1 MRIKNRWFSIGGL
14 AIICWLNGF
23 AGYGISAIEIRLT
36 QLIALLLLG
45 IFDLATMIFIVRLWH
60 RRQNQLAY
68 VRETLGWVK
77 QALNHKKPRLEQH
90 MQPEALHVLQQFTN
104 QLQAAL
110 RQKQEPTSHLTHHL
124 SQLQHATDKVLD
136 VTQDLEA
143 VSANNREILNHL
155 NRAGQ
160 LADGAL
166 SKADRGKEVLADS
179 VQAVGAITDSFQKI
193 TDIIAVIDKIAYQT
207 NLLALNASIEAARA
221 GQAGAG
227 FAVVA
232 DEVRNLAQSTA
243 KEASDTQILV
253 KETLQRVSHGE
264 KLMRNTQT
272 AFQGLSRA
280 SVEMAQIVS
289 SVQKDSFSQAH
300 RLDRGNYAIM
310 KTNADMQAII
320 KPISNG
326 AASPLDPKGLK
337 QPRKFRFRP
346 QWVPQSQFAGYYVA
360 HERGFYRDQGI
371 EIEMLDGG
379 PDTNPMS
386 ELVKGQ
392 LEFGTTWLAPS
403 MIMASQGADLVLLSQ
418 IIQRNGLLLVTLTEK
433 GYQSVEDLRG
443 KRVGVWG
450 GEFNYPVQALDRELG
465 LGLILVQQGFE
476 MSELLNGE
484 VDAALCMS
492 FNEMF
497 TFDDRGID
505 RDLLKIFRFDELGLQ
520 FPEDGIYT
528 SQRVAQKYPQ
538 ACKAFASASLQG
550 WQYTAAHPQE
560 ALDIVMEQT
569 KRSPFPTTREHQERM
584 LNEILQMVGGTAK
597 NQGELT
603 LSDFDSI
610 SRSLEAIGQI
620 DQVVE
625 YNQFYRH
632 DLVA

>member
-1 MRIKNRWFSIGGL
+1 MLIKNRWFSVGGL
-14 AIICWLNGF
+14 VLVCWLNGF
-23 AGYGISAIEIRLT
+23 AGYFIAEFTTTSMRL
-36 QLIALLLLG
+36 LALMLLG
-45 IFDLATMIFIVRLWH
+45 ILDIAIIIFMGHIWLKQQNRLSYL
-60 RRQNQLAY
+60 RN
-68 VRETLGWVK
+68 TLGWI
-77 QALNHKKPRLEQH
+77 KKSLTYKNIRFEQH
-90 MQPEALHVLQQFTN
+90 MAPEAAHMLQKFTDR
-104 QLQAAL
+104 LQIA
-110 RQKQEPTSHLTHHL
+110 
-124 SQLQHATDKVLD
+124 LQHQQDPESEWKQHLKQLHSVSDKFIV

-143 VSANNREILNHL
+143 VSAHNRDTLNQL

-160 LADGAL
+160 LAEGAL
-166 SKADRGKEVLADS
+166 VKADEGKSVLAES

-232 DEVRNLAQSTA
+232 DEVRTLARSTA
-243 KEASDTQILV
+243 KEASDTQDLV
-253 KETLQRVSHGE
+253 QETLQRVSHGE

-272 AFQGLSRA
+272 AFQGLSTA

-289 SVQKDSFSQAH
+289 SVRQDSFSQAH
-300 RLDRGNYAIM
+300 RLDRNNYAIM
-310 KTNADMQAII
+310 KTTADMQAII
-320 KPISNG
+320 KPYNR
-326 AASPLDPKGLK
+326 ASSRFDRGEVK
-337 QPRKFRFRP
+337 QLPRFRFRP

-360 HERGFYRDQGI
+360 HELGFYRDNGI

-392 LEFGTTWLAPS
+392 IEFGTTWLAPS

-418 IIQRNGLLLVTLTEK
+418 IIQRNGLLLVTLKEK
-433 GYQSVEDLRG
+433 GFQSVEDLKG

-484 VDAALCMS
+484 VDAALCMR

-497 TFDDRGID
+497 SFDDQGVD
-505 RDLLKIFRFDELGLQ
+505 RDSLKIFRFDELGLQ

-538 ACKAFASASLQG
+538 VCKAFAKASMQG
-550 WQYTAAHPQE
+550 WQYTAAHPDE
-560 ALDIVMEQT
+560 ALDIVMKQA

-584 LNEILQMVGGTAK
+584 LTEILQMVTGGGSE
-597 NQGELT
+597 NGELKQ
-603 LSDFDSI
+603 SDFNSI

-620 DQVVE
+620 DQAVE
-625 YNQFYRH
+625 YNQFYRR

>member
-1 MRIKNRWFSIGGL
+1 MHNRRKWVPIGGL
-14 AIICWLNGF
+14 VLVCSLNGF
-23 AGYGISAIEIRLT
+23 AGYWISEFDTNSIRLVF
-36 QLIALLLLG
+36 LSIVG
-45 IFDLATMIFIVRLWH
+45 IVDISIFIVSDWFKQ
-60 RRQNQLAY
+60 QNKLAY
-68 VRETLGWVK
+68 LRETLDWIK
-77 QALNHKKPRLEQH
+77 QSLRSNKPEIEQH
-90 MQPEALHVLQQFTN
+90 MQPEAARVLKQFTN
-104 QLQAAL
+104 RLQTALHKKQNSETESMQHLNQLVS
-110 RQKQEPTSHLTHHL
+110 ESNTVI
-124 SQLQHATDKVLD
+124 DI
-136 VTQDLEA
+136 TQDLEA

-160 LADGAL
+160 LAAGAL
-166 SKADRGKEVLADS
+166 SKADDGKHVLADS

-221 GQAGAG
+221 GKAGAG

-232 DEVRNLAQSTA
+232 DEVRNLAQNTA
-243 KEASDTQILV
+243 KEASNTQTLV
-253 KETLQRVSHGE
+253 KETLQRVSYGE

-272 AFQGLSRA
+272 AFQGLSSA

-300 RLDRGNYAIM
+300 RLDRNNYTLM
-310 KTNADMQAII
+310 KTNADMREIL
-320 KPISNG
+320 KPLNNDAVSM
-326 AASPLDPKGLK
+326 LDPEGSRRL
-337 QPRKFRFRP
+337 QKFRFRT

-360 HERGFYRDQGI
+360 HEKGFYRDHGI

-418 IIQRNGLLLVTLTEK
+418 IIQRNGLLLVTLKEK
-433 GYQSVEDLRG
+433 GYQSVEDLKGR
-443 KRVGVWG
+443 RVGVWG

-497 TFDDRGID
+497 TFDDQGVD
-505 RDLLKIFRFDELGLQ
+505 RDSLKIFRFDDLGLQ

-528 SQRVAQKYPQ
+528 SQRVVRQYPQ
-538 ACKAFASASLQG
+538 ACKAFATASMQG
-550 WQYTAAHPQE
+550 WQYAAAHPDE
-560 ALDIVMEQT
+560 ALDIVMQQT

-584 LNEILQMVGGTAK
+584 LDEILQMVKGTGI

-603 LSDFDSI
+603 QSDFDSI
-610 SRSLEAIGQI
+610 SQSLAAIGQI
-620 DQVVE
+620 DQAVE
-625 YNQFYRH
+625 YNQFYRR